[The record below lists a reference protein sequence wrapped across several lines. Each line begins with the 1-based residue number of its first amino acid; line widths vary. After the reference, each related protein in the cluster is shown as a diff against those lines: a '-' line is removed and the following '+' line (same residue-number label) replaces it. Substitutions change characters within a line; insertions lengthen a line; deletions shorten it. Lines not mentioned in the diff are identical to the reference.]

1 MISAEEAEK
10 QGTAPVQLRESCRYS
25 YEIEGVEKGHKIELE
40 PNRLISRYKNVRLL
54 ETRASA
60 GRLHLH
66 LTEDGKRVATG
77 IVEIRSIK
85 LDHLEEYR
93 GMLRRLAEDL
103 RGYIFDLG
111 ALTSVPMVTEWSEDA
126 PSLAQQVEYL
136 RKTLAGREFRGAMAQ
151 ILPQLPPEATGKNSQ
166 LLIEKQLKNSAQ
178 RLGVP
183 ARRFVDELTAHSRL
197 NLGPTTARR
206 PYLCFTIGAAAPWR
220 DSAHRAAEG
229 RAR

>member
-85 LDHLEEYR
+85 LDYLEEYR
-93 GMLRRLAEDL
+93 GLAKDL

-111 ALTSVPMVTEWSEDA
+111 ALTSVPMVTKWSEDA

-136 RKTLAGREFRGAMAQ
+136 RNTLAGREFRGAMAQ
-151 ILPQLPPEATGKNSQ
+151 ILP
-166 LLIEKQLKNSAQ
+166 
-178 RLGVP
+178 
-183 ARRFVDELTAHSRL
+183 
-197 NLGPTTARR
+197 
-206 PYLCFTIGAAAPWR
+206 
-220 DSAHRAAEG
+220 
-229 RAR
+229 